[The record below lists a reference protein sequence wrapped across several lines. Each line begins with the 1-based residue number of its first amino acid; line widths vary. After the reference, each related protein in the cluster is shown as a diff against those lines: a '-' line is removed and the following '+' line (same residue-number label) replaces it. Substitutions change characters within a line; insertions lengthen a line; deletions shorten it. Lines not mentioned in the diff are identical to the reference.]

1 MKARII
7 DLTDKFTTEKP
18 AIKIGEKEYQV
29 DNSTENVLSL
39 NKIDTSK
46 NETDYILEYLN
57 KTLGEKAVQEINI
70 LNYPFSVLMELFYAV
85 TSAIT
90 EEDIE
95 TIRTR
100 FQKSKE

>member
-7 DLTDKFTTEKP
+7 DLTEKFTTEKP
-18 AIKIGEKEYQV
+18 VLKIGEKEYQV

-39 NKIDTSK
+39 GTIDTSK
-46 NETDYILEYLN
+46 NEADYVLEYLK

-70 LNYPFSVLMELFYAV
+70 LKYPFTVLMELFYAV

>member
-7 DLTDKFTTEKP
+7 DLTEKFTTEKP
-18 AIKIGEKEYQV
+18 VLKIGEKEYQV

-39 NKIDTSK
+39 GTIDTSK
-46 NETDYILEYLN
+46 NEADYVLEYLK

-70 LNYPFSVLMELFYAV
+70 LKYPFNVLMELFYAV

>member
-7 DLTDKFTTEKP
+7 DLTEKFTTEKP
-18 AIKIGEKEYQV
+18 VLKIGEKEYQV

-39 NKIDTSK
+39 NKIDTSTS
-46 NETDYILEYLN
+46 EADYILEYLN
-57 KTLGEKAVQEINI
+57 KTLGEETVREINI
-70 LNYPFSVLMELFYAV
+70 LKYPFGVLMELFYAV

>member
-18 AIKIGEKEYQV
+18 VLKIGEKEYQV

>member
-18 AIKIGEKEYQV
+18 VLKIGEKEYQV

-70 LNYPFSVLMELFYAV
+70 
-85 TSAIT
+85 
-90 EEDIE
+90 
-95 TIRTR
+95 
-100 FQKSKE
+100 

>member
-7 DLTDKFTTEKP
+7 DLTEKFTTEKP
-18 AIKIGEKEYQV
+18 VLKIGEKEYQV

-39 NKIDTSK
+39 GTIDTSK
-46 NETDYILEYLN
+46 NEADYVLEYL
-57 KTLGEKAVQEINI
+57 KRTLGEKAVQEIDI
-70 LNYPFSVLMELFYAV
+70 LKYPFNVLMELFYAV